1 MWRYSGALFS
11 VSARANIYIS
21 SIYTHD
27 STEGGI
33 RDLIFRLGMSLTLNK
48 LRIVDIGYFGSFW
61 RDFGA
66 PNVAEIRGTGYCRSV
81 FWVFCNSEMMPFSE
95 SMTDC

>member
-1 MWRYSGALFS
+1 MWRYSGAPFS
-11 VSARANIYIS
+11 VSMCANIYIS

-33 RDLIFRLGMSLTLNK
+33 RNLISCLGMLLILNK

-66 PNVAEIRGTGYCRSV
+66 PNVAEMRGIGYCRSV
-81 FWVFCNSEMMPFSE
+81 FGVFCNSEMMPFSE